1 LDDSTEFSSRPG
13 DGSVDQSTL
22 ERNFPMNLGAPELLI
37 ILAVVMLLFG
47 ARKVPDL
54 ARSLGQ
60 AQREFKA
67 GSDDAAK
74 PKVVPATT
82 TEPVVVAEPVP
93 AVPADR

>member
-1 LDDSTEFSSRPG
+1 
-13 DGSVDQSTL
+13 
-22 ERNFPMNLGAPELLI
+22 MNLGAPELLI

-67 GSDDAAK
+67 GSDAATT
-74 PKVVPATT
+74 PKVVPVTT
-82 TEPVVVAEPVP
+82 DPDPDPVVVVDRVVVP
-93 AVPADR
+93 EAPADR

>member
-1 LDDSTEFSSRPG
+1 MSLGPTE
-13 DGSVDQSTL
+13 L
-22 ERNFPMNLGAPELLI
+22 II

-67 GSDDAAK
+67 G
-74 PKVVPATT
+74 T
-82 TEPVVVAEPVP
+82 TEEEPREH
-93 AVPADR
+93 AV

>member
-1 LDDSTEFSSRPG
+1 
-13 DGSVDQSTL
+13 
-22 ERNFPMNLGAPELLI
+22 MNLGAPELLI

-67 GSDDAAK
+67 GSDDAANPK
-74 PKVVPATT
+74 PVTVA